1 MLYFNQ
7 KFYLCSFKFGFFWS
21 ILSFDGL
28 PASRQ
33 DDLVCFE
40 RGVLSDQGAVHKSL
54 ALQESLESIED
65 MGLVVVPSERIVLP
79 VGAANTKA
87 AGCKLRP
94 SYLELL
100 LAMISV
106 GCCGRRWPWWWWRG
120 GRST

>member
-1 MLYFNQ
+1 MFVQVRLF
-7 KFYLCSFKFGFFWS
+7 FGPFCT
-21 ILSFDGL
+21 ILMDYV

-54 ALQESLESIED
+54 ALQESLESVED
-65 MGLVVVPSERIVLP
+65 MGLVVVPSERIMLP
-79 VGAANTKA
+79 VGAADTKA

-100 LAMISV
+100 FAMISV
-106 GCCGRRWPWWWWRG
+106 GCCGRRWPWWWWWWRR